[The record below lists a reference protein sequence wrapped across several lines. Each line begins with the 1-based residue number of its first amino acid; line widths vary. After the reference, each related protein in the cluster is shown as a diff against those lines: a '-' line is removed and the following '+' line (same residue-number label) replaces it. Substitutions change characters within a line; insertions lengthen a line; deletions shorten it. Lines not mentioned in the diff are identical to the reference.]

1 MNDYE
6 KTRDILRDIERRRNR
21 AATIGTIIA
30 LLIGIPI
37 AIAVNAAE
45 WAGKAYILKLI
56 FDH

>member
-6 KTRDILRDIERRRNR
+6 KKRDILRDIERRRKR

-37 AIAVNAAE
+37 LIAVNAAE

-56 FDH
+56 LDH